1 MHSIE
6 EWLSAI
12 KLYESGATLKS
23 VARTYQLDAH
33 DLDLKIKYYKKYGKE
48 ALQPRTSPRYFSP
61 ELKEAVVR
69 SYLKEYLSLNE
80 VALKYNVTRDRVKR
94 WLRIV
99 RSQGY
104 GALYSMH
111 REESVHN
118 EAMGRPKKKQLEDMT
133 ELERLRY
140 ENEYLKAE
148 NALLKKVQALVRE
161 REAHLTK
168 IGHKPSK
175 N

>member
-12 KLYESGATLKS
+12 KLYESGATLRS
-23 VARTYQLDAH
+23 VAHACHLDEH

-48 ALQPRTSPRYFSP
+48 ALRPQSTPRYYSP

-69 SYLKEYLSLNE
+69 SYLEEYLSLNE
-80 VALKYNVTRDRVKR
+80 TALKYNVSRDRVKR

-99 RSQGY
+99 RQQGY
-104 GALYSMH
+104 GALYSVH

-118 EAMGRPKKKQLEDMT
+118 EAMSRPRKKRLEDMT

-161 REAHLTK
+161 REAPLTK
-168 IGHKPSK
+168 IGQEPSK